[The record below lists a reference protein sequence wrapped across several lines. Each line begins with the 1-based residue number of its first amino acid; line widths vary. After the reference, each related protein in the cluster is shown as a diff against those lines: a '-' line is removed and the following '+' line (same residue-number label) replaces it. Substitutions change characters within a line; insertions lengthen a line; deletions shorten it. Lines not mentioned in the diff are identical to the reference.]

1 MLVLDHMKSF
11 SHLKILIIPALFCIS
26 LTGCFSS
33 RQMITDSAVGLFQD
47 LALSVNRQTDLAM
60 VRQGI
65 PSYLL
70 LIDGMVQA
78 NPGNQA
84 LLLAGA
90 QAYASYASI
99 LGENESSRA
108 SQLIQKAKIQA
119 LRALDLNPLFKGSLD
134 KSIDLFQEKISKA
147 EKDQV
152 PLLFAVGN
160 IWGTWIA
167 QGPEPVEAMADLPKV
182 EILMDRVLLL
192 DPGYY
197 YGGPHLFKAILLS
210 ARPVQY
216 GGDLKKAETHFHK
229 AMDYSQGKFLMTYVF
244 YAQYYAKQ
252 RLDRDLFVKTLNQVL
267 STPPEIDPD
276 LTLINTLAHEKA
288 KRLLNQVDEFF

>member
-1 MLVLDHMKSF
+1 MKPIRPLPVF
-11 SHLKILIIPALFCIS
+11 IIPALLFLS
-26 LTGCFSS
+26 LSGCFSS
-33 RQMITDSAVGLFQD
+33 RQMITDSAVGLFQE
-47 LALSVNRQTDLAM
+47 LALSVNRQSDVAL

-78 NPGNQA
+78 NPGNQD

-90 QAYASYASI
+90 QAYASYAAL
-99 LGENESSRA
+99 LGEAESARA
-108 SQLIQKAKIQA
+108 AQLIQKAKNQA
-119 LRALDLNPLFKGSLD
+119 LKALELNPLFKGNLD
-134 KSIDLFQEKISKA
+134 KSLDLFQEKIVKT
-147 EKDQV
+147 EKGHV
-152 PLLFAVGN
+152 PVLFSVGS

-167 QGPEPVEAMADLPKV
+167 QGPEPTEAMADLPKV
-182 EILMDRVLLL
+182 EALMDRVLQL

-197 YGGPHLFKAILLS
+197 FGGPHLFKGILLS

-216 GGDLKKAETHFHK
+216 GGNLTIADFHFQQ
-229 AMDYSQGKFLMTYVF
+229 AMKYSQGRFLMTQIY

-252 RLDRDLFVKTLNQVL
+252 RLDRDLFVKTLNQVIA
-267 STPPEIDPD
+267 TPASIEPN

-288 KRLLNQVDEFF
+288 KALLDQVDDFF

>member
-1 MLVLDHMKSF
+1 MTPL
-11 SHLKILIIPALFCIS
+11 SHLKILIILILLGLS
-26 LTGCFSS
+26 LAGCFSS
-33 RQMITDSAVGLFQD
+33 RQMINDSAVGLFQE
-47 LALSVNRQTDLAM
+47 LALSVNRQSDVAL

-70 LIDGMVQA
+70 LIDAMVQA
-78 NPGNQA
+78 NPGNQS

-99 LGENESSRA
+99 LGEGESTRA
-108 SQLIQKAKIQA
+108 AQLIQKAKIQA
-119 LRALDLNPLFKGSLD
+119 LRALELNPLFKGSLD
-134 KSIDLFQEKISKA
+134 KSLDLFLEKISKT

-152 PLLFAVGN
+152 PILFSVGN

-182 EILMDRVLLL
+182 EVLMDRVLQL

-216 GGDLKKAETHFHK
+216 GGDLKKAKIHFQQ
-229 AMDYSQGKFLMTYVF
+229 ALDYSQGKFLMTYIF

-252 RLDRDLFVKTLNQVL
+252 SLDRDLFVKILNQVL
-267 STPPEIDPD
+267 STPVDIEPD
-276 LTLINTLAHEKA
+276 LILINTLAQEKA
-288 KRLLNQVDEFF
+288 KMLLSQVDEFF

>member
-1 MLVLDHMKSF
+1 MNSP
-11 SHLKILIIPALFCIS
+11 SYLKITIIPVLLCLS
-26 LTGCFSS
+26 LAGCFSG
-33 RQMITDSAVGLFQD
+33 RQMINDSAVGLFQE
-47 LALSVNRQTDLAM
+47 LALSVNRQSDVAL

-78 NPGNQA
+78 NPGNQN

-99 LGENESSRA
+99 LGEDESVRA
-108 SQLIQKAKIQA
+108 AQLIQKAKIQA
-119 LRALDLNPLFKGSLD
+119 LRALELNPLFKGSLD
-134 KSIDLFQEKISKA
+134 KSVDLFQEKISKT

-152 PLLFAVGN
+152 PILFSVGN

-182 EILMDRVLLL
+182 EVLMDRVLQL

-210 ARPVQY
+210 ARPTQY
-216 GGDLKKAETHFHK
+216 GGDLKKAEIHFKK
-229 AMDYSQGKFLMTYVF
+229 ALDYSQGKFLMAYIF

-252 RLDRDLFVKTLNQVL
+252 SLDRDLFVNTLKKVL
-267 STPPEIDPD
+267 STPVDIEPD

-288 KRLLNQVDEFF
+288 KALLKQVDEFF

>member
-1 MLVLDHMKSF
+1 MKSIQIVKTF
-11 SHLKILIIPALFCIS
+11 LIPALLCLF

-33 RQMITDSAVGLFQD
+33 RRMITESAVGLFKE
-47 LALSVNRQTDLAM
+47 LALSVNRQSDVAL

-65 PSYLL
+65 PSYLI

-78 NPGNQA
+78 NPGNPD

-99 LGENESSRA
+99 LGEDESPRA
-108 SQLIQKAKIQA
+108 AQLIQKAKIQA
-119 LRALDLNPLFKGSLD
+119 LKALELNPLFKDSLD
-134 KSIDLFQEKISKA
+134 KSLDLFQEKVLKT
-147 EKDQV
+147 EKSLV
-152 PLLFAVGN
+152 PVLFSVGS

-182 EILMDRVLLL
+182 EALMDRVLKL

-197 YGGPHLFKAILLS
+197 YGGPHLFKGIMLS

-216 GGDLKKAETHFHK
+216 GGNLNQADFHFQQALK
-229 AMDYSQGKFLMTYVF
+229 YSQGKFLLTQIY

-252 RLDRDLFVKTLNQVL
+252 RLDRDLFIKTLNQVL
-267 STPPEIDPD
+267 STPADIDPD
-276 LTLINTLAHEKA
+276 LILINTLAQEKA
-288 KRLLNQVDEFF
+288 KTLLNQVDEFF

>member
-1 MLVLDHMKSF
+1 MKSF
-11 SHLKILIIPALFCIS
+11 SPLKSLIILTLFGVS
-26 LTGCFSS
+26 LTGCFSG
-33 RQMITDSAVGLFQD
+33 RQMITESAVGLFQE
-47 LALSVNRQTDLAM
+47 LALSINRQSDTTL

-78 NPGNQA
+78 NPENQD

-99 LGENESSRA
+99 LGDDESARA
-108 SQLIQKAKIQA
+108 AQLIQKAKIQA
-119 LRALDLNPLFKGSLD
+119 LRALDLDPLFKGSLD
-134 KSIDLFQEKISKA
+134 KSIDLFQEKIAKT
-147 EKDQV
+147 EKGHV
-152 PLLFAVGN
+152 PVLFSVGN

-182 EILMDRVLLL
+182 EILMDRVLQL

-197 YGGPHLFKAILLS
+197 YGGPHLFKAILFS
-210 ARPVQY
+210 ARPPQY
-216 GGDLKKAETHFHK
+216 GGDLNKADIHFQK
-229 AMDYSQGKFLMTYVF
+229 ALEYSQGKFLMAHIF

-267 STPPEIDPD
+267 STPVDSEPN

-288 KRLLNQVDEFF
+288 KTLLNQVEEFF

>member
-1 MLVLDHMKSF
+1 MKAVHFSKFLTILTLV
-11 SHLKILIIPALFCIS
+11 ALFLS
-26 LTGCFSS
+26 GCFSGK
-33 RQMITDSAVGLFQD
+33 QMIAGSASGLFKE
-47 LALSVNRQTDLAM
+47 LALSINRQSDITL

-70 LIDGMVQA
+70 LIDGLVQA
-78 NPGNQA
+78 NPGNRD

-90 QAYASYASI
+90 QAYASYAS
-99 LGENESSRA
+99 LLDDEESTRA
-108 SQLIQKAKIQA
+108 ARLIQTAKIQA
-119 LRALDLNPLFKGSLD
+119 LKAMELHPLFKDSVD
-134 KSIDLFQEKISKA
+134 KPIDLFQEKLSKT
-147 EKDQV
+147 EKSDV

-167 QGPEPVEAMADLPKV
+167 QGPEPIEAMADLPKV
-182 EILMDRVLLL
+182 EALMERILQL

-210 ARPVQY
+210 ARPIQY
-216 GGDLKKAETHFHK
+216 GGDLNKAETHFQK
-229 AMDYSQGKFLMTYVF
+229 AFGYSQGKFLMAYIF

-267 STPPEIDPD
+267 STPIDIEPD
-276 LTLINTLAHEKA
+276 LTLINAVAQEKA
-288 KRLLNQVDEFF
+288 KKLLAQVDEFF